1 MNTDRPRS
9 EKRPGRVWTLLLLC
23 LAGGSVAPAAAQEA
37 RTVVDQTGRTVRVPA
52 RVERVVSL
60 APNVTEILYALGVE
74 DRLVGVT
81 QQCNY
86 PPAAAAKPKVGDTLN
101 PSLETL
107 ITLKPD
113 LVIGT
118 AEGNRR
124 ETIALLERAGIPLYG
139 THARTVAD
147 IFASIRQLAGL
158 MDAPE
163 AGERLAADLEA
174 RLDRLERR
182 LAGDPRPRVLVAIW
196 LDPLI
201 TAGGDTFLNDVLRR
215 AGAESVTA
223 SLSES
228 WPRLSLEAVIESNPD
243 YLVLPRLHSLQA
255 RLDDLRE
262 RPAWR
267 NVRAV
272 EAGRIV
278 WLDEALLRPGPRIV
292 AAMEDLARALHP
304 DRFSQTEAAWQ

>member
-1 MNTDRPRS
+1 MKTN
-9 EKRPGRVWTLLLLC
+9 KPGSRRRASASTALLLGL
-23 LAGGSVAPAAAQEA
+23 LGGASPVAAQEA
-37 RTVVDQTGRTVRVPA
+37 RMVEDQTGRTVRVPA
-52 RVERVVSL
+52 RIERVVSL
-60 APNVTEILYALGVE
+60 APNITEILYALGVE

-81 QQCNY
+81 HQCNF
-86 PPAAAAKPKVGDTLN
+86 PAAAAAKPKVGDTLN
-101 PSLETL
+101 PSLEVL
-107 ITLKPD
+107 ISLKPD

-124 ETIALLERAGIPLYG
+124 ETIDLLERARIPLYG
-139 THARTVAD
+139 THARNVVD
-147 IFASIRQLAGL
+147 IFVSIRQLAAL
-158 MDAPE
+158 MGVPE
-163 AGERLAADLEA
+163 AGEQLATELEA
-174 RLDRLERR
+174 RLARLEER

-255 RLDDLRE
+255 RLDDLRA

-272 EAGRIV
+272 ENGHIV

-292 AAMEDLARALHP
+292 AAIEDLARALHP
-304 DRFSQTEAAWQ
+304 DRFSQTEAARQ

>member
-1 MNTDRPRS
+1 MARTS
-9 EKRPGRVWTLLLLC
+9 AVLVLC
-23 LAGGSVAPAAAQEA
+23 LMGCSAAAAQET
-37 RTVVDQTGRTVRVPA
+37 RTVTDQTGRAVRVPA
-52 RVERVVSL
+52 RIERVVSL

-81 QQCNY
+81 HQCNF
-86 PPAAAAKPKVGDTLN
+86 PLAAAAKPKVGDTLN

-107 ITLKPD
+107 ISLKPD

-124 ETIALLERAGIPLYG
+124 ETIELLERAGIPLYG

-147 IFASIRQLAGL
+147 IFVSIRQLALL
-158 MDAPE
+158 MGVPE
-163 AGERLAADLEA
+163 AGEQVAAGLEA
-174 RLDRLERR
+174 RLARLERE
-182 LAGDPRPRVLVAIW
+182 LAGAPRPRVLVVIW

-223 SLSES
+223 SLSDS

-255 RLDDLRE
+255 RLDDLRS

-267 NVRAV
+267 SVRAV

-304 DRFSQTEAAWQ
+304 DRFSQSEAARQ

>member
-1 MNTDRPRS
+1 MIRR
-9 EKRPGRVWTLLLLC
+9 LLLIAACAALL
-23 LAGGSVAPAAAQEA
+23 LAAPASAHAAQA
-37 RTVVDQTGRTVRVPA
+37 GRAVTDQTGRAVRVPA
-52 RVERVVSL
+52 RIERVVSL

-81 QQCNY
+81 QQCNF
-86 PPAAAAKPKVGDTLN
+86 PPAAAAKLKVGDTIN
-101 PSLETL
+101 PSLEVL
-107 ITLKPD
+107 ISLKPD

-124 ETIALLERAGIPLYG
+124 ETVDLLERAGIPIYG

-147 IFASIRQLAGL
+147 IFVSIRQLASL
-158 MDAPE
+158 MGVPE
-163 AGERLAADLEA
+163 AGEQLAAELEA
-174 RLDRLERR
+174 RLGRLEHR
-182 LAGDPRPRVLVAIW
+182 LASAARPRVLVAIW

-243 YLVLPRLHSLQA
+243 YVVLPRLHSLQA
-255 RLDDLRE
+255 RLDDLRQ

-272 EAGRIV
+272 ENGRIV

-292 AAMEDLARALHP
+292 AAIEDLAHALHP
-304 DRFSQTEAAWQ
+304 ELFSQTEAAHQ

>member
-1 MNTDRPRS
+1 
-9 EKRPGRVWTLLLLC
+9 V
-23 LAGGSVAPAAAQEA
+23 AAALLYLMCTAQSAAGQET
-37 RTVVDQTGRTVRVPA
+37 RVVTDQTGRTVPVPV
-52 RVERVVSL
+52 RIGRVVSL

-81 QQCNY
+81 QQCNF

-101 PSLETL
+101 PSLEIL
-107 ITLKPD
+107 ISLQPD

-124 ETIALLERAGIPLYG
+124 ETIDLLERAGIPLYG

-147 IFASIRQLAGL
+147 IFASIRELASL
-158 MDAPE
+158 MGVPE
-163 AGERLAADLEA
+163 AGERLASELEERLEA
-174 RLDRLERR
+174 LEHR
-182 LAGDPRPRVLVAIW
+182 LAGAARPRVLVAIW

-201 TAGGDTFLNDVLRR
+201 TAGGDTFMNDVLRR

-228 WPRLSLEAVIESNPD
+228 WPRLSLEAVIESDPD

-255 RLDDLRE
+255 RLDDLRA

-267 NVRAV
+267 HVRAV
-272 EAGRIV
+272 ENGRIV

-292 AAMEDLARALHP
+292 GAMEDLARALHP
-304 DRFSQTEAAWQ
+304 ERFSQSEAARQ

>member
-1 MNTDRPRS
+1 MHTDAHRLGTQAAWAPA
-9 EKRPGRVWTLLLLC
+9 VLLLC
-23 LAGGSVAPAAAQEA
+23 LVAASASPAAAQEL
-37 RTVVDQTGRTVRVPA
+37 RTVTDQTGRTVRVPA
-52 RVERVVSL
+52 RIERVVSL

-81 QQCNY
+81 HQCNF
-86 PPAAAAKPKVGDTLN
+86 PPAAAVKPKVGDTIN
-101 PSLETL
+101 PSLEVL
-107 ITLKPD
+107 ISLKPD

-124 ETIALLERAGIPLYG
+124 ETVDLLERAGIPLYG
-139 THARTVAD
+139 THAGTVAD
-147 IFASIRQLAGL
+147 IFVSIRQLALL
-158 MDAPE
+158 MGVPE
-163 AGERLAADLEA
+163 AGEQLAADLEA
-174 RLDRLERR
+174 RLRR
-182 LAGDPRPRVLVAIW
+182 LDRKLAGAARPRVLVAIW

-255 RLDDLRE
+255 RLDDLRQ

-272 EAGRIV
+272 ENGRIV

-292 AAMEDLARALHP
+292 GAMEDLARALHP
-304 DRFSQTEAAWQ
+304 NLFSQTEAARQ

>member
-1 MNTDRPRS
+1 MA
-9 EKRPGRVWTLLLLC
+9 
-23 LAGGSVAPAAAQEA
+23 LAADAQDA

-52 RVERVVSL
+52 RIERVVSL
-60 APNVTEILYALGVE
+60 APNVTEILFALSVE
-74 DRLVGVT
+74 DRLIGVT
-81 QQCNY
+81 HQCNY
-86 PPAAAAKPKVGDTLN
+86 PPAATAKPKVGDTLN

-107 ITLKPD
+107 IVFKPD

-124 ETIALLERAGIPLYG
+124 ETIDLMERAGIPLYG
-139 THARTVAD
+139 THANSVAE
-147 IFASIRQLAGL
+147 IFESIRRIAGL
-158 MDAPE
+158 MGVDE
-163 AGERLAADLEA
+163 SGERLAGALEA
-174 RLDRLERR
+174 RLARLEQR
-182 LAGDPRPRVLVAIW
+182 LAGARRPRVLVAIW

-215 AGAESVTA
+215 AGAESVTS
-223 SLSES
+223 SLSDS
-228 WPRLSLEAVIESNPD
+228 WPRLSLEAVIERDPD

-255 RLDDLRE
+255 RLDDLRA

-292 AAMEDLARALHP
+292 SAIEDLAAALHP
-304 DRFSQTEAAWQ
+304 GLLSRTEAARQ

>member
-1 MNTDRPRS
+1 MNTDRYGAR
-9 EKRPGRVWTLLLLC
+9 KQAVL
-23 LAGGSVAPAAAQEA
+23 APAVLLVSLLACSAWPASGQEA
-37 RTVVDQTGRTVRVPA
+37 RTVTDQTGRTVRVPA
-52 RVERVVSL
+52 RIERVVSL
-60 APNVTEILYALGVE
+60 APNVTEILFALGVE
-74 DRLVGVT
+74 ERLVGVT
-81 QQCNY
+81 HQCNF

-107 ITLKPD
+107 ILLKPD

-124 ETIALLERAGIPLYG
+124 ETIDLLERAGIPLYG
-139 THARTVAD
+139 THANTVAE
-147 IFASIRQLAGL
+147 IFASIRQLAEL
-158 MDAPE
+158 MGVPE
-163 AGERLAADLEA
+163 SGERLAGELEA
-174 RLDRLERR
+174 RLGRLEQR
-182 LAGDPRPRVLVAIW
+182 LAGAPRPRVLVAIW

-255 RLDDLRE
+255 RLDDLRA

-292 AAMEDLARALHP
+292 GAIEDLAAALHP
-304 DRFSQTEAAWQ
+304 DLFSQREAKRQ

>member
-1 MNTDRPRS
+1 MNTD
-9 EKRPGRVWTLLLLC
+9 EHGLKLQAWCVAAVTLFC
-23 LAGGSVAPAAAQEA
+23 VAPGTTLSAAVQSE
-37 RTVVDQTGRTVRVPA
+37 RTVIDQTGRTVRVPT

-60 APNVTEILYALGVE
+60 APNVTEILFALGVE

-81 QQCNY
+81 HQCNF

-107 ITLKPD
+107 ILLQPD

-124 ETIALLERAGIPLYG
+124 ETIDLLDRAGIPLYG
-139 THARTVAD
+139 THARSVPE
-147 IFASIRQLAGL
+147 IFDSIRRIAGL
-158 MDAPE
+158 LDVPQ
-163 AGERLAADLEA
+163 AGENLAAELEA
-174 RLDRLERR
+174 RLGRLEQL
-182 LAGDPRPRVLVAIW
+182 LAGARRPRVLVAIW

-215 AGAESVTA
+215 AGADSVTA

-228 WPRLSLEAVIESNPD
+228 WPRLSIEAVIESDPD

-255 RLDDLRE
+255 RLDDLRA

-267 NVRAV
+267 HVRAV

-292 AAMEDLARALHP
+292 PAIEDLARALHP
-304 DRFSQTEAAWQ
+304 GLFSGPEAARQ

>member
-1 MNTDRPRS
+1 VT
-9 EKRPGRVWTLLLLC
+9 
-23 LAGGSVAPAAAQEA
+23 
-37 RTVVDQTGRTVRVPA
+37 DQTGRTVHVPA
-52 RVERVVSL
+52 RIERVVSL
-60 APNVTEILYALGVE
+60 APNVTEILFALGVE
-74 DRLVGVT
+74 NRLVGVT
-81 QQCNY
+81 HQCNF
-86 PPAAAAKPKVGDTLN
+86 PPAAAAAKPKVGDTLN

-107 ITLKPD
+107 ILLKPD

-124 ETIALLERAGIPLYG
+124 ETIDLLERAGIPLYG
-139 THARTVAD
+139 THANTVPE
-147 IFASIRQLAGL
+147 IFASIRQLAEL
-158 MDAPE
+158 MSVPE
-163 AGERLAADLEA
+163 SGERLAGDLEA
-174 RLDRLERR
+174 RLGRLERR
-182 LAGDPRPRVLVAIW
+182 LAGAPRPRVLVAIW

-255 RLDDLRE
+255 RLDDLRA

-272 EAGRIV
+272 AAGRIV

-292 AAMEDLARALHP
+292 AAIEDLARALHP
-304 DRFSQTEAAWQ
+304 EVCSQTEAARQ

>member
-1 MNTDRPRS
+1 MARTS
-9 EKRPGRVWTLLLLC
+9 AVLVLC
-23 LAGGSVAPAAAQEA
+23 LLGCGAAGAQET
-37 RTVVDQTGRTVRVPA
+37 RTVTDQTGRTVRVPA
-52 RVERVVSL
+52 RIERVVSL

-81 QQCNY
+81 HQCNF

-107 ITLKPD
+107 ISLRPD

-124 ETIALLERAGIPLYG
+124 ETIELLERARIPLYG
-139 THARTVAD
+139 THARTVSD
-147 IFASIRQLAGL
+147 IFVSIRQLASL
-158 MDAPE
+158 MGVPE
-163 AGERLAADLEA
+163 AGERLATELEA
-174 RLDRLERR
+174 RLTGLERR
-182 LAGDPRPRVLVAIW
+182 LTGASRPRVLVAIW

-255 RLDDLRE
+255 RLDDLRS

-292 AAMEDLARALHP
+292 AAIEDLTRSLHP
-304 DRFSQTEAAWQ
+304 DRFSQTEAARQ